1 LSVYLLVDLG
11 FGDAGKGL
19 LTDFLARRRGRGVVI
34 RYNGGAQAGH
44 NVVTP
49 DGRHHTFSQFGAGTF
64 VPGMRTYLSHHVVIH
79 PTALLVEGDLLQ
91 QKGVRDA
98 YSRLRISAG
107 ALVIT
112 PFHQAAN
119 RIREMARGEARHGSC
134 GVGVGEAVE
143 DALTAPETAL
153 RAADLLQPPALRQKL
168 QAIREQKYRQI
179 RPLCGAITHPLLA
192 QELDI
197 FIRDEVLE
205 NWMDAIER
213 IRQLELVASDEILQ
227 EWLNESED
235 VIFEGAQGVLLD
247 AEAGFHPHT
256 TWSDCTTR
264 NAEELLRAFLPG
276 TTVYRIGIL
285 RCYAVR
291 HGPGPLPTEDATLSP
306 LIAEHNRFNPWQGPV
321 RYGWFDPLLAR
332 YALQVTG
339 GVDCLA
345 VTYLDLLPRL
355 EQWRYCGGYAP
366 LPHSARS
373 ESATP
378 ERWLTAIPDQRSLSL
393 VERAQLTEA
402 MKKVQPRLESV
413 PPNEA
418 AVLDAIENLLEL
430 PVDFFSRGPCAA
442 QVQMSRHFPSHLHQ
456 RSKD

>member
-19 LTDFLARRRGRGVVI
+19 LTDFLARRLGRGVVV

-44 NVVTP
+44 NVLTP
-49 DGRHHTFSQFGAGTF
+49 DGRHHTFAQFGAGTF
-64 VPGMRTYLSHHVVIH
+64 VPGVRTYLSRYVVIH

-91 QKGVRDA
+91 QKGVGDA

-119 RIREMARGEARHGSC
+119 RIREMARREARHGSC

-168 QAIREQKYRQI
+168 QAIREQKYHQI
-179 RPLCGAITHPLLA
+179 RPLCSAISDPLLS

-197 FIRDEVLE
+197 FTRDEILE
-205 NWMDAIER
+205 NWLAAIER
-213 IRQLELVASDEILQ
+213 IRQLELIAPDETLR
-227 EWLNESED
+227 EWLEESEQ

-247 AEAGFHPHT
+247 AEAGFHPYT
-256 TWSDCTTR
+256 TWSNCTTH
-264 NAEELLRAFLPG
+264 NAEELIRSFLPG
-276 TTVYRIGIL
+276 APVYRIGIL

-291 HGPGPLPTEDATLSP
+291 HGPGPLPTEDATLSS
-306 LIAEHNRFNPWQGPV
+306 LIAEHNRSNPWQGPV

-345 VTYLDLLPRL
+345 ITHLDLLPRL
-355 EQWRYCGGYAP
+355 EAWPYCRRYV
-366 LPHSARS
+366 LPSDVAGIAQA
-373 ESATP
+373 EP
-378 ERWLTAIPDQRSLSL
+378 WLDQRGLSL
-393 VERAQLTEA
+393 DERARRTEA
-402 MKKVQPRLESV
+402 LGKVQPRLERV
-413 PPNEA
+413 PADEA
-418 AVLDAIENLLEL
+418 AVLETIERLLEV
-430 PVDFFSRGPCAA
+430 PVGLVSRGPCAND
-442 QVQMSRHFPSHLHQ
+442 VQGSGKFPPP
-456 RSKD
+456 